1 MHEIIE
7 RQAFMCPGC
16 YTIYPVD
23 ILFQFNSHLDYS
35 GSIILRDTSLYKY
48 CPICKRKKDHF
59 LVDAEI
65 AEIVRLFNL
74 IGYKTI
80 YSCEGH
86 THQIKN
92 RKHTDYGK
100 WRAGNIYVMI
110 KGKKKLSKKLFK
122 ELVKNNFND
131 FSTGQDKT
139 HKDVDIRKP
148 EDVERLLNST
158 TFSIHCNSYEWTHF
172 TFDTQKEA
180 EDYLAINR
188 QNLLNVLTKYYNDM
202 KKRRKKN
209 ESYIRFTRKK
219 WKIFTY

>member
-7 RQAFMCPGC
+7 RQAFICPGC

-100 WRAGNIYVMI
+100 WRVGNIYVMI

-131 FSTGQDKT
+131 FSTGQDES

-148 EDVERLLNST
+148 EDVESLLNST

-180 EDYLAINR
+180 KDYLAINR

-202 KKRRKKN
+202 RKRRQK
-209 ESYIRFTRKK
+209 
-219 WKIFTY
+219 